1 MTLYEKIPLPNGMTL
16 ALWDDSREVAAK
28 TVKVELVAQMEV
40 SFEASFFPQKEEYD
54 KLVKTFGTIGIYEYR
69 KIRPLLK
76 AVQKDAVFEELV
88 TDFKNNVLPYL
99 SKADFPRQFARSKFR
114 DIKINWYKYAT
125 PHEEN

>member
-40 SFEASFFPQKEEYD
+40 PFKASFSPEKEEYE
-54 KLVKTFGTIGIYEYR
+54 KLIKTFGSIGLYEYR

-76 AVQKDAVFEELV
+76 AAQKDAVFEDLV
-88 TDFKNNVLPYL
+88 ADFKNNVLPYL
-99 SKADFPRQFARSKFR
+99 SKANFPQKFARSKFR

-125 PHEEN
+125 PHEES